1 MDVQKGYGGRRS
13 PLHPCSPIFSI
24 PAFPLQYSLPQRQS
38 IHSSQF
44 NTNEQMFMENRKK
57 HMLSL
62 HRTVDRIFLTQTQ
75 KLQLHLLMKH
85 GCIYEVINKLLID
98 LSIYIGYFRIKDQD
112 ITS

>member
-1 MDVQKGYGGRRS
+1 MEVHKGYGGRRS

-57 HMLSL
+57 AHAV
-62 HRTVDRIFLTQTQ
+62 TP
-75 KLQLHLLMKH
+75 
-85 GCIYEVINKLLID
+85 
-98 LSIYIGYFRIKDQD
+98 
-112 ITS
+112 